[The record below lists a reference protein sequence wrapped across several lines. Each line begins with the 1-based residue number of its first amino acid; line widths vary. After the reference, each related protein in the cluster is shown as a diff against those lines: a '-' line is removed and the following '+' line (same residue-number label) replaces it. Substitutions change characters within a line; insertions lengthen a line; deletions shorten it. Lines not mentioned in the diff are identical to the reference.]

1 MSRTHTGCIDH
12 SLLRIYLTSPQ
23 KPVRLLNHL
32 SNPAIVSCILESF
45 RNIPGNLTISGR
57 CLCWEQ
63 DVSWSHGSLGCM
75 QPDAIFHQM
84 TYGTQKGWSWAIRS
98 CLFGS
103 WILNDLK
110 VTHITST
117 FWNSGSREGRRMLEA
132 QPWPGLLTLH
142 QNTSVHL
149 SRCSERH
156 VQEATSYAATL

>member
-1 MSRTHTGCIDH
+1 MSRKHTGCIDH

-23 KPVRLLNHL
+23 KPVGLLNHP

-75 QPDAIFHQM
+75 QPDTIFQQM
-84 TYGTQKGWSWAIRS
+84 TYLIWNSERLELSYPELSLW
-98 CLFGS
+98 L
-103 WILNDLK
+103 LDLK

-142 QNTSVHL
+142 QNTTVHL

-156 VQEATSYAATL
+156 VQKATSYAATL

>member
-23 KPVRLLNHL
+23 KPVGLLNHL

-45 RNIPGNLTISGR
+45 RNIFGNLTISRPLPLLGTR
-57 CLCWEQ
+57 CLLEPWVTWMHATWCNFPSDDMWNSERLEL
-63 DVSWSHGSLGCM
+63 SYPELSL
-75 QPDAIFHQM
+75 
-84 TYGTQKGWSWAIRS
+84 W
-98 CLFGS
+98 L
-103 WILNDLK
+103 LDLK

-117 FWNSGSREGRRMLEA
+117 FWNSGSREGRRMLGA

-142 QNTSVHL
+142 QTTSVHL

-156 VQEATSYAATL
+156 VQEATSYAVTL

>member
-1 MSRTHTGCIDH
+1 MSRKHTGCIDH

-23 KPVRLLNHL
+23 KPVGLLNHL

-98 CLFGS
+98 CLFVP
-103 WILNDLK
+103 WILRWLILRVPFETLDPGREEGCSKLSHGQGCWHCIKPRQFIWADAPNG
-110 VTHITST
+110 TSKKLQV
-117 FWNSGSREGRRMLEA
+117 ML
-132 QPWPGLLTLH
+132 
-142 QNTSVHL
+142 
-149 SRCSERH
+149 
-156 VQEATSYAATL
+156 